1 MKQILCILFFLFA
14 VLSLG
19 QERTVFGT
27 VIDKNNQPLTGAYI
41 VVNNTT
47 KGVYTDFNGNY
58 SLKNVTP
65 NDTLVFSFI
74 SFETQ
79 KIIADKDT
87 INVQMQEDDRN
98 FGREVVYITYK
109 PKKLTAYNIKN
120 VFEEE
125 AKNNRFIIFISE
137 FTIYS
142 NFSEEDLKFQ
152 EKYNV
157 IYSSTN
163 NYNVKT
169 KYLKK
174 YNKLTFKHLNKKY
187 NKSWKSEIRKDAIG
201 IDDFLK

>member
-1 MKQILCILFFLFA
+1 MKQIIYISFFLFA
-14 VLSLG
+14 VLSFG
-19 QERTVFGT
+19 QERAIFGT
-27 VIDKNNQPLTGAYI
+27 VTDENNQPLTGTYI

-47 KGVYTDFNGNY
+47 KGIYTDFNGNY

-79 KIIADKDT
+79 KIRADKDT
-87 INVQMQEDDRN
+87 INVQMQKDDRN

-125 AKNNRFIIFISE
+125 AKKNRFIIFISE

-157 IYSSTN
+157 IYSSTI

-174 YNKLTFKHLNKKY
+174 YNKLTFKHLKKKY
-187 NKSWKSEIRKDAIG
+187 KKSWLKEIRKDAVG
-201 IDDFLK
+201 LKKE

>member
-1 MKQILCILFFLFA
+1 MKQIIYMSFFLFA
-14 VLSLG
+14 VLSFG
-19 QERTVFGT
+19 QERAIFGT
-27 VIDKNNQPLTGAYI
+27 VTDENNQPLTGTYI

-47 KGVYTDFNGNY
+47 KGIYTDFNGNY

-79 KIIADKDT
+79 KIRADKDT
-87 INVQMQEDDRN
+87 INVQMQKDDRN

-125 AKNNRFIIFISE
+125 AKKNRFIIFISE

-157 IYSSTN
+157 IYSSTI

-174 YNKLTFKHLNKKY
+174 YNKLTFKHLKKKY
-187 NKSWKSEIRKDAIG
+187 KKSWLKEIRKDAVG
-201 IDDFLK
+201 LKKE

>member
-1 MKQILCILFFLFA
+1 MKQLLYISFFLFTI
-14 VLSLG
+14 LSFG
-19 QERTVFGT
+19 QERAIFGT
-27 VIDKNNQPLTGAYI
+27 VTDENNQPLTGTYI

-47 KGVYTDFNGNY
+47 KGIYTDFNGNY

-79 KIIADKDT
+79 KIRADKDT
-87 INVQMQEDDRN
+87 INVQMQKDDRN

-125 AKNNRFIIFISE
+125 AKKNRFIIFISE

-157 IYSSTN
+157 I
-163 NYNVKT
+163 
-169 KYLKK
+169 
-174 YNKLTFKHLNKKY
+174 
-187 NKSWKSEIRKDAIG
+187 
-201 IDDFLK
+201 

>member
-1 MKQILCILFFLFA
+1 MSF
-14 VLSLG
+14 G
-19 QERTVFGT
+19 QERAIFGT
-27 VIDKNNQPLTGAYI
+27 VTDENNQPLTGTYI

-79 KIIADKDT
+79 KIRADKDT
-87 INVQMQEDDRN
+87 INVQMQKDDRN

-125 AKNNRFIIFISE
+125 AKKNRFIIFISE

-157 IYSSTN
+157 IYSSTI

-174 YNKLTFKHLNKKY
+174 YNKLTFKHLKKKY
-187 NKSWKSEIRKDAIG
+187 KKSWLKEIRKDAVG
-201 IDDFLK
+201 LKKE

>member
-1 MKQILCILFFLFA
+1 MKKIIYISFFLFA
-14 VLSLG
+14 VLSFG
-19 QERTVFGT
+19 QERAIFGT
-27 VIDKNNQPLTGAYI
+27 VTDENNQPLTGTYI

-79 KIIADKDT
+79 KIRADKDT
-87 INVQMQEDDRN
+87 INVQMQKDDRN

-125 AKNNRFIIFISE
+125 AKKNRFIIFISE

-157 IYSSTN
+157 IYSSTT
-163 NYNVKT
+163 NYNVNP

-174 YNKLTFKHLNKKY
+174 YNKLTFKHLNKKH
-187 NKSWKSEIRKDAIG
+187 NKSWQNEIRKDAFG
-201 IDDFLK
+201 L

>member
-1 MKQILCILFFLFA
+1 MKQILHISFFLFA
-14 VLSLG
+14 VLSFG
-19 QERTVFGT
+19 QERAIFGT
-27 VIDKNNQPLTGAYI
+27 VTDENNQPLTGTYI

-79 KIIADKDT
+79 KIRADKDT
-87 INVQMQEDDRN
+87 INVQMQKDDRN

-125 AKNNRFIIFISE
+125 AKKNRFIIFISE

-157 IYSSTN
+157 IYSSTI

-174 YNKLTFKHLNKKY
+174 YNKLTFKHLKKKY
-187 NKSWKSEIRKDAIG
+187 KKSWLKEIRKDAVG
-201 IDDFLK
+201 LKKE